1 MTIIDL
7 RDRENNGLDESV
19 YRTID
24 FIVIDELREFALT
37 GLERFG
43 TTKKLEEANRVADV
57 LRDLLVHKN
66 LLDEHTHQSF
76 VDILMVSAL
85 LHNLFY
91 DEKDWTTLF
100 HARRELEPIAEEV
113 GINAQ
118 SNKQS
123 LDALY
128 HTIEGQLG
136 DQTPVTECIP
146 KPATPTE
153 LFSYAVWFA
162 KQSNAQ

>member
-1 MTIIDL
+1 MNSLKAI
-7 RDRENNGLDESV
+7 RDREASGLTTLA

-24 FIVIDELREFALT
+24 FIVIDELKEFVLE
-37 GLERFG
+37 GLERYG
-43 TTKKLEEANRVADV
+43 TAEKLEEANEVADILIAL
-57 LRDLLVHKN
+57 LRKKK

-76 VDILMVSAL
+76 VDILLSAAL

-100 HARRELEPIAEEV
+100 YARRDLDPIAKELK
-113 GINAQ
+113 INRQA
-118 SNKQS
+118 
-123 LDALY
+123 LDALF

-136 DQTPVTECIP
+136 EDTPITECIP
-146 KPATPTE
+146 KPGTPTE

-162 KQSNAQ
+162 KQSR